1 LSDQPNHK
9 LRVRLLQA
17 AQWDAEYGHNLSS
30 HLPMSLTALTRLG
43 AGEASINAFVAAYA
57 TRLHAAPPMVP
68 WPAGD
73 AWPGLL
79 GRPSAWPMYRSL
91 WRDWLQDEGATDVL
105 AQALPTLMQGVG
117 AAAFHGLLRVAYAI
131 TANHV
136 DELADA
142 LAYWSCRWFAC
153 GQAGVTTQGAPAVP
167 TDNAAAV
174 IGKLDFQADLH
185 AAPLIAEVMLDAST
199 HPRFAPTIAGWRV
212 DEPSTLPELATLAA
226 KHYVR
231 SADFTVLHLVT
242 SAHAMLVVLPWLRDA
257 SRLEALQHY
266 AAAAAA
272 AWATVPMVS
281 KQGGKL
287 TRQAKAMPWP
297 VVIQQAIQQADDHT
311 LKLVDSCRELE
322 RRLGGDV
329 WVRSATRAVT
339 AA

>member
-1 LSDQPNHK
+1 
-9 LRVRLLQA
+9 LLQA
-17 AQWDAEYGHNLSS
+17 AAWDAEYGPSLTS
-30 HLPMSLTALTRLG
+30 HLPMTLTALTRLG
-43 AGEASINAFVAAYA
+43 ASDAQVRAFFNAYT
-57 TRLHAAPPMVP
+57 TRLHVAPPMVP

-73 AWPGLL
+73 PWPGLL

-91 WRDWLQDEGATDVL
+91 WRDWLQDEGAADVL

-153 GQAGVTTQGAPAVP
+153 GQAGMTTQRAPAVP
-167 TDNAAAV
+167 SDNAAAV
-174 IGKLDFQADLH
+174 IGKLNFQADLP
-185 AAPLIAEVMLDAST
+185 AAPLIAEAMLAASK

-212 DEPSTLPELATLAA
+212 HEQSTLPELATLAA

-231 SADFTVLHLVT
+231 SADFTVLHLIT

-257 SRLEALQHY
+257 SRLDALQHY

-272 AWATVPMVS
+272 AWATVPMDPN
-281 KQGGKL
+281 QATKL
-287 TRQAKAMPWP
+287 TRQAKAVPWP
-297 VVIQQAIQQADDHT
+297 RVIQQAIQQADDHT

-322 RRLGGDV
+322 RRLGGDG
-329 WVRSATRAVT
+329 WARAAARAVT